1 MSFVAERVAVTY
13 AASGGDFIA
22 IEGVDL
28 TIRKGEFVSIIGP
41 SGCGKSTLL
50 HCLGGLLTPS
60 SGSVTFEGAP
70 LRKPDATKA
79 AFVFQDYSLLPWKS
93 VVDNAAIGLRFA
105 RVSKKE
111 RRATALDLLR
121 LVGLEHLADAYPHE
135 LSGGMQQRVA
145 VARAMAMDPQ
155 VLLMDEPFGAL
166 DEQTRRELG
175 YEMCRL
181 LTEQGKSVA
190 MVTHSLDESIFWA
203 DRIIVMA
210 SKPGR
215 IALEIPVEEPR
226 TRELPFI
233 ATPEFAAIRAKLLD
247 FMTWGAA
254 TAPAAAPAGNAR

>member
-13 AASGGDFIA
+13 AATGGEFVA

-28 TIRKGEFVSIIGP
+28 TIRRGEFVSIIGP

-50 HCLGGLLTPS
+50 HCLGGLRAPS
-60 SGSVTFEGAP
+60 AGFVTFDEVP

-79 AFVFQDYSLLPWKS
+79 AFIFQDYSLLPWKS
-93 VVDNAAIGLRFA
+93 VIDNAAIGLRFA
-105 RVSKKE
+105 RVPKQK

-121 LVGLEHLADAYPHE
+121 LVGLDHIADAYPHE

-145 VARAMAMDPQ
+145 VARAMAMDPEL
-155 VLLMDEPFGAL
+155 LLMDEPFGAL

-203 DRIIVMA
+203 DRILVMA

-215 IALEIPVEEPR
+215 IALEIRVEEPR
-226 TRELPFI
+226 PRELKFI
-233 ATPEFAAIRAKLLD
+233 ATPEFAAIRAKLFD
-247 FMTWGAA
+247 FLTSDAA
-254 TAPAAAPAGNAR
+254 GGSAVATAGNAR